1 MVKKIRPTPA
11 PIRQP
16 STPIK
21 PARIRKCDAAKLL
34 GVSRNGLHL
43 LQQRDPT
50 FPKEIKDGSTKQAP
64 AYFIMAEIDAWLAAQ
79 IAKRDGQAVGSA

>member
-1 MVKKIRPTPA
+1 MVKQSKPAPA

-16 STPIK
+16 TPPIK
-21 PARIRKCDAAKLL
+21 PLRLRKCDACRLL

-50 FPKEIKDGSTKQAP
+50 FPKEIKDGSTRQAP
-64 AYFIMAEIDAWLAAQ
+64 VYFFTTEIDAWLAAQ
-79 IAKRDGQAVGSA
+79 IAKRDGQAVGGA